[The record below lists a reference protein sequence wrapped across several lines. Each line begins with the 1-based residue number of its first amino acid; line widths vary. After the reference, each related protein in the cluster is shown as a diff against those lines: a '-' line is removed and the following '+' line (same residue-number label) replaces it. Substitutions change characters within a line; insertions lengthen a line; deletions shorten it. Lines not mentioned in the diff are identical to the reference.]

1 MILYNFIDKFLM
13 NDFNSEIKNR
23 LNHKNP
29 IIFDVGCFNG
39 NFSRKLIKDLK
50 LKKVNFYLF
59 DANPNLKI
67 KEFKYFNEVFSNKIS
82 YRKFNLNTF
91 FPSSGSSLK
100 KTIRDDKLWN
110 FSRRLITMK
119 FNQPFTIIK
128 VKTNTLDNFCKIKKI
143 KRVDLLKIDV
153 EGSELDVLR
162 GAKKL
167 LKSVSIIQLE
177 ILQRKN
183 KFSLE
188 KNKILVFLKKNNF
201 KLIKEKKIP
210 SVGILSSSISEDLLF
225 IKDRVIS

>member
-100 KTIRDDKLWN
+100 KTIKDDKLWN

-119 FNQPFTIIK
+119 FNKPFTIIK

-167 LKSVSIIQLE
+167 LNSVNIIQLE

-183 KFSLE
+183 KFLLE
-188 KNKILVFLKKNNF
+188 KNRILIFLKKYNF
-201 KLIKEKKIP
+201 RLIKEKKFHQL
-210 SVGILSSSISEDLLF
+210 GY
-225 IKDRVIS
+225 

>member
-1 MILYNFIDKFLM
+1 M
-13 NDFNSEIKNR
+13 NDFNSVIKDL

-29 IIFDVGCFNG
+29 IVFDVGCFNG
-39 NFSRKLIKDLK
+39 NFSRKLYKDLK
-50 LKKVNFYLF
+50 LKKINFYLF

-82 YRKFNLNTF
+82 YRKFNLNNF

-100 KTIRDDKLWN
+100 KTIKDDKLWN
-110 FSRRLITMK
+110 FSRKLIAMK
-119 FNQPFTIIK
+119 FNQSFSIIK

-167 LKSVSIIQLE
+167 LNSVKIIQLE

-183 KFSLE
+183 KFTLE
-188 KNKILVFLKKNNF
+188 KNKILIFLKKFNF
-201 KLIKEKKIP
+201 RLIKEKKIP

-225 IKDRVIS
+225 IKD

>member
-1 MILYNFIDKFLM
+1 MILYNFVDKFLM

-59 DANPNLKI
+59 DANPSLKI
-67 KEFKYFNEVFSNKIS
+67 KEFNYFNEVFSNKIS
-82 YRKFNLNTF
+82 FRKFNLNTF

-100 KTIRDDKLWN
+100 KTIKDDKLWN

-119 FNQPFTIIK
+119 FKQPFRAIK

-167 LKSVSIIQLE
+167 LNSVSIIQLE

-183 KFSLE
+183 KFLLE
-188 KNKILVFLKKNNF
+188 KNKILFFLKKYNF
-201 KLIKEKKIP
+201 RLIKEKKIP

-225 IKDRVIS
+225 IKIR

>member
-59 DANPNLKI
+59 DANPTLKI

-100 KTIRDDKLWN
+100 KTIKDDKLWN

-119 FNQPFTIIK
+119 FNKPFTIIK

-167 LKSVSIIQLE
+167 LNSVNIIQLE

-183 KFSLE
+183 KFLLE
-188 KNKILVFLKKNNF
+188 KNRILIFLKKYNF
-201 KLIKEKKIP
+201 RLIKEKKIP

-225 IKDRVIS
+225 IKDQVIL

>member
-82 YRKFNLNTF
+82 FRKFNLNTF

-100 KTIRDDKLWN
+100 KTIKDDKLWN

-119 FNQPFTIIK
+119 FNQSFAIIK

-167 LKSVSIIQLE
+167 LNTVSIIQLE

-183 KFSLE
+183 KFLLE
-188 KNKILVFLKKNNF
+188 KNKILIFLKKYNF
-201 KLIKEKKIP
+201 RLIKEKKIP

-225 IKDRVIS
+225 IKDQVIL

>member
-1 MILYNFIDKFLM
+1 MIINNIIDKFLM
-13 NDFNSEIKNR
+13 NDFNSEIQ
-23 LNHKNP
+23 NHLIGKNP
-29 IIFDVGCFNG
+29 TIFDVGCFNG
-39 NFSRKLIKDLK
+39 NFSRKLNKDLK
-50 LKKVNFYLF
+50 LKKNNFYLF

-82 YRKFNLNTF
+82 YKIFNLNTF

-100 KTIRDDKLWN
+100 KTIKNDKLWN
-110 FSRRLITMK
+110 FSRRLITLK
-119 FNQPFTIIK
+119 FNQPFVKIK

-143 KRVDLLKIDV
+143 KKVDLLKIDV

-167 LKSVSIIQLE
+167 LNRVNIIQLE

-183 KFSLE
+183 KFLLE
-188 KNKILVFLKKNNF
+188 KNKILVFLKKYNF
-201 KLIKEKKIP
+201 RMIKEKKIP

-225 IKDRVIS
+225 VKD

>member
-1 MILYNFIDKFLM
+1 M

-82 YRKFNLNTF
+82 FRKFNLNTF

-100 KTIRDDKLWN
+100 KTIKDDKLWN

-119 FNQPFTIIK
+119 FNQSFAIIK

-167 LKSVSIIQLE
+167 LNTVSIIQLE

-183 KFSLE
+183 KFLLE
-188 KNKILVFLKKNNF
+188 KNKILIFLKKYNF
-201 KLIKEKKIP
+201 RLIKEKKIP

>member
-1 MILYNFIDKFLM
+1 MILYNFVDKFLM

-59 DANPNLKI
+59 DANPTLKI

-100 KTIRDDKLWN
+100 KTIKDDKLWN

-119 FNQPFTIIK
+119 FNKPFTIIK

-167 LKSVSIIQLE
+167 LNSVNIIQLE

-183 KFSLE
+183 KFLLE
-188 KNKILVFLKKNNF
+188 KNRILIFLKKYNF
-201 KLIKEKKIP
+201 RLIKEKKIP

-225 IKDRVIS
+225 IKDQVIL

>member
-1 MILYNFIDKFLM
+1 M
-13 NDFNSEIKNR
+13 NDFNSEIKN
-23 LNHKNP
+23 LLGHKNP

-39 NFSRKLIKDLK
+39 NFSRKLYKDLK
-50 LKKVNFYLF
+50 LKKENFYLF

-82 YRKFNLNTF
+82 YRKFNLNNF

-100 KTIRDDKLWN
+100 KTIKDDKLWN
-110 FSRRLITMK
+110 FSRKLITMK
-119 FNQPFTIIK
+119 LNQPFSIIK
-128 VKTNTLDNFCKIKKI
+128 VKTNTLDNFCKIKRI

-167 LKSVSIIQLE
+167 LNSVRIIQLE

-188 KNKILVFLKKNNF
+188 KNKILVFLKKFNYR
-201 KLIKEKKIP
+201 LIKEKKIP

-225 IKDRVIS
+225 IKD

>member
-1 MILYNFIDKFLM
+1 MILYNFVDKFLM

-82 YRKFNLNTF
+82 FRKFNLNTF

-100 KTIRDDKLWN
+100 KTIKDDKLWN

-119 FNQPFTIIK
+119 FNQSFRVIK
-128 VKTNTLDNFCKIKKI
+128 VKTNTLDNFCKIRKI
-143 KRVDLLKIDV
+143 KKVDLLKIDV

-167 LKSVSIIQLE
+167 LNSVSIIQLE

-183 KFSLE
+183 KFLLE
-188 KNKILVFLKKNNF
+188 KNKILFFLRKYNF
-201 KLIKEKKIP
+201 SLIKEKKIP

-225 IKDRVIS
+225 IKIR

>member
-1 MILYNFIDKFLM
+1 MILYNFVDKFLM
-13 NDFNSEIKNR
+13 NDFNSEIKNL

-100 KTIRDDKLWN
+100 KTIKDDKLWN

-119 FNQPFTIIK
+119 FNKPFTIIK

-167 LKSVSIIQLE
+167 LNSVNIIQLE

-183 KFSLE
+183 KFLLE
-188 KNKILVFLKKNNF
+188 KNRILIFLKKYNF
-201 KLIKEKKIP
+201 RLIKEKKIP